1 MPIAAMDIPIFVIN
15 LDRAPARLAHAAA
28 ELKRQGLNL
37 QRVSAV
43 DGLTLAPEEIA
54 SVYESGRSRF
64 AYHVAMQKGEIACFL
79 SHRRAWEK
87 CLDES
92 TAPFAVILEDDFEL
106 RGQLGEIIEAIEK
119 KTLPPWDVIKLWGRE
134 KRAARRVA
142 ELTPSHAL
150 VRELMISKRTVGQIV
165 SREGAAKLLAKTLPI
180 FRPIDVQ
187 LQYPWELGIEVLTI
201 RPSIL
206 VDVGES
212 LFGSSTTKGTVDR
225 FDGAKLRREARR
237 VLLQADL
244 AARSFAHFA
253 R

>member
-28 ELKRQGLNL
+28 ELKRQGLNF

-43 DGLTLAPEEIA
+43 DGLTLAPEEIERA
-54 SVYESGRSRF
+54 HDKVRSL
-64 AYHVAMQKGEIACFL
+64 AGYHVPMQRGEIACFL
-79 SHRRAWEK
+79 SHRLAWETYRE
-87 CLDES
+87 ES
-92 TAPFAVILEDDFEL
+92 RAPFVVILEDDFEL
-106 RGQLGEIIEAIEK
+106 RGELGPLLAAITA
-119 KTLPPWDVIKLWGRE
+119 KTLQSWDVIKLWGRE

-142 ELTPSHAL
+142 ELTPSHSL
-150 VRELMISKRTVGQIV
+150 VRELVISKRTVGQIV

-225 FDGAKLRREARR
+225 FDGAKLRREVRR
-237 VLLQADL
+237 VMLQADL
-244 AARSFAHFA
+244 AARSLAYFA